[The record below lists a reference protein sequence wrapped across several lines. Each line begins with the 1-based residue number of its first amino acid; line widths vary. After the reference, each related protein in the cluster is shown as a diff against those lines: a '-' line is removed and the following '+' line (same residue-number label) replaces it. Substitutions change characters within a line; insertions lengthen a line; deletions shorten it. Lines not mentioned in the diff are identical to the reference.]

1 MAKPIRTTTDSL
13 DSWGEW
19 VQYAQE
25 NKVVEYSNQDT
36 QRAYAEEHGVSL
48 DVAKQALH
56 DEYYDARRTFYGY
69 LDNKREA
76 SAQIHM
82 IRNNNLDSTCAVYQR
97 ADRILTGLS
106 VEVEVSDDTSTDIP
120 AWNDGKTITFNSSA
134 IKAVDDNTVLS
145 LHGLNYHEVAHL
157 LFTPRSGTALGK
169 WVTEQIVTEYPTEWT
184 DTYGDVHK
192 SIQKSSAPDQ
202 QRLRAFNVLEDCRAE
217 NYLVLKYPSVK
228 PFLINLLGDYILEHP
243 EQLADAFILLGGRR
257 YFSRT
262 LRQQSALA
270 YAEVHGVDK
279 AQRLF
284 AILSEYRSLVFP
296 KQYARAQELITA
308 LLEFMPDFPAGTP
321 SGCGD
326 RAVPRN
332 GRPTSEKSQQA
343 LLDSDKSGDDKL
355 EFGSTDAWSEES
367 SGDNGTSKPTDT
379 ATWRDKD
386 EALMEQI
393 KQTVE
398 RAKTD
403 KSVTDKVRETNKA
416 IAKSTSSK
424 SILAKKSSH
433 KASPEAREVLASRLF
448 GQELER
454 IRIDADPA
462 WEREKPSGKLNVR
475 RAMHADINDYGKLFD
490 RWETGNDDYD
500 IEACI
505 LLDRSGSMYNEIGAV
520 CRSAWV
526 IKRGIEKING
536 RVTLMTF
543 NDASHVLSHADERA
557 DSSIVLQVDSAGG
570 TNPFYALTETERLF
584 MQSTRKTKLM
594 FLLTDGGFATESDIV
609 IERLNGMGVHTNLVY
624 LTANERW
631 ANEILKDK
639 ATLEQRSHKAQN
651 FRVISKP
658 ADLLTVAKDVVRHHL
673 KKVGK

>member
-1 MAKPIRTTTDSL
+1 MAKPIRTTTDTI
-13 DSWGEW
+13 DGWAEW
-19 VQYAQE
+19 TNYATE
-25 NKVVEYSNQDT
+25 HEVPNFHNAIAIKK
-36 QRAYAEEHGVSL
+36 YAEENGVTIE
-48 DVAKQALH
+48 VAKQALS
-56 DEYYDARRTFYGY
+56 DAYYDARNNFYSY
-69 LDNKREA
+69 LDSKREA

-82 IRNNNLDSTCAVYQR
+82 IRNNNLDSACAVYQR
-97 ADRILTGLS
+97 ADRILTGLP
-106 VEVEVSDDTSTDIP
+106 VEVEVSDYTDNDTP

-134 IKAVDDNTVLS
+134 IKAIDDKTVLS

-157 LFTPRSGTALGK
+157 LFTPRSGTVLGK
-169 WVTEQIVTEYPTEWT
+169 WVTEQIVTKYPT
-184 DTYGDVHK
+184 TYVDYEGNEQTLLHESVASD
-192 SIQKSSAPDQ
+192 QK
-202 QRLRAFNVLEDCRAE
+202 RLRAFNVLEDCRAE
-217 NYLVLKYPSVK
+217 YYLTLKYPSVR
-228 PFLINLLGDYILEHP
+228 PFLVTLLGEYIIEHP
-243 EQLADAFILLGGRR
+243 EQLSDAFILLGGRR
-257 YFSRT
+257 YFSKAI
-262 LRQQSALA
+262 RQQSARA
-270 YAEVHGVDK
+270 YAREHGVDK
-279 AQRLF
+279 AKRLF

-308 LLEFMPDFPAGTP
+308 LTEFMPAGQLTAH

-326 RAVPRN
+326 RPVPRN
-332 GRPTSEKSQQA
+332 GRPTSEKAQQA
-343 LLDSDKSGDDKL
+343 LLDSDKSGEDKV
-355 EFGSTDAWSEES
+355 EFDGTDEYTEES
-367 SGDNGTSKPTDT
+367 SGDNGTSKPANAT
-379 ATWRDKD
+379 TWRDKD

-403 KSVTDKVRETNKA
+403 KTVTDKVRETNRA
-416 IAKSTSSK
+416 IAKSSSTK

-433 KASPEAREVLASRLF
+433 KSSPAQREIMASRLF

-475 RAMHADINDYGKLFD
+475 RAMSADINDYGKLFD

-505 LLDRSGSMYNEIGAV
+505 LLDRSGSMWSEIGDV
-520 CRSAWV
+520 CRSAWI
-526 IKRGIEKING
+526 IKRGIEKIDG

-543 NDASHVLSHADERA
+543 NDASHVLASADERA
-557 DSSIVLQVDSAGG
+557 DSSTVLEVDSAGG

-584 MQSTRKTKLM
+584 MQSNRKTKLM
-594 FLLTDGGFATESDIV
+594 FLLTDGGFSTDNDNV
-609 IERLNGMGVHTNLVY
+609 IERLNHMGVHTNLVY
-624 LTANERW
+624 LTSNESW
-631 ANEILKDK
+631 ANEMLKDR
-639 ATLEQRSHKAQN
+639 ANLAQRAHKAQS